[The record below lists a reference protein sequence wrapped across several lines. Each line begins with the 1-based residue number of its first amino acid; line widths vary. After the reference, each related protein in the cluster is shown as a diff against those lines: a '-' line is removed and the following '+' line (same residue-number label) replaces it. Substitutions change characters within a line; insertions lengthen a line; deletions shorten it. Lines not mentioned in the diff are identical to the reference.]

1 MRIFERLIMKTYL
14 IALFTLSSTLSFKVL
29 ADTQTQQHTQP
40 FIGNPQANAFALSAP
55 AGLMVQPP
63 PNLITAHPMPLMPS
77 PLQSSTMPFQTQ
89 MPNYQNLLNRGS
101 GQTSLFIEQIGQ
113 EGLRTSTH
121 QMTQDSFKMAQNLR
135 QSKSAFPAAKG
146 TAGEV
151 VKKQKQMPQT
161 QSLDGKPHSS
171 IPTPMQRIHQESLY
185 AGLVGAALGGGIE
198 VLSQLSS
205 NQAFDWQRFGNITLL
220 NGASGYTGTLGGAL
234 VQKSLLNNQSQ
245 LLSKLLNPKISA
257 SILGG
262 FSAGT
267 LASALFAYG
276 TYFLGYAD
284 LKTAHRSMI
293 AGTLGAGVFSVG
305 NTMIQLLLS
314 KGMMASTLSATAS
327 STAVM
332 GTLSV
337 TGVGLVALAALGVG
351 TGTLYLFHLS
361 DKKAE
366 HQRVD
371 HFMTQMQKNLIE
383 PI

>member
-1 MRIFERLIMKTYL
+1 MNIKNIKIYPFILLTT
-14 IALFTLSSTLSFKVL
+14 LFNTISLNVFG
-29 ADTQTQQHTQP
+29 DTQTQAHTLP
-40 FIGNPQANAFALSAP
+40 LINNTQANAFALSAP
-55 AGLMVQPP
+55 TGLMVQTTPST
-63 PNLITAHPMPLMPS
+63 LMTSHPMGLMPHS
-77 PLQSSTMPFQTQ
+77 FQGHTLPFQNQ
-89 MPNYQNLLNRGS
+89 LPNYQNLLNRNPG
-101 GQTSLFIEQIGQ
+101 TNSLLLEQIGQ

-151 VKKQKQMPQT
+151 VKKQGPKT
-161 QSLDGKPHSS
+161 LKGKASPST
-171 IPTPMQRIHQESLY
+171 PTGMKHIHQESLY
-185 AGLVGAALGGGIE
+185 AGIVGAALGGGIE
-198 VLSQLSS
+198 IFSQLSS

-234 VQKSLLNNQSQ
+234 VQKSLLNNQTQ
-245 LLSKLLNPKISA
+245 LLSKLLNTKVSA

-293 AGTLGAGVFSVG
+293 AGTLGASVFSVG
-305 NTMIQLLLS
+305 NTMIQLLFS
-314 KGMMASTLSATAS
+314 KGITVTTIGATTTAS
-327 STAVM
+327 SSGLM
-332 GTLSV
+332 GTLSA

-351 TGTLYLFHLS
+351 TGTLYLFHLA

-366 HQRVD
+366 HQRIE
-371 HFMTQMQKNLIE
+371 HLMTQMQKNFK
-383 PI
+383 